1 MRESIPKFLNG
12 IFSFVGA
19 GYEKPSLLSG
29 KLTYL
34 VPPDKRTQLIYFR
47 GGNSSDEMVYFVM
60 MRDDVPMRYFAIGA
74 RAGTHVPLAVPA
86 RLLPRPESIET
97 LALLPDHPPVSFTW
111 RGIRHRVKR
120 ADGPERVFGEWWKR
134 DVELIAVRDYFRV
147 EDKAGER
154 FWIYRAGDGEDATTG
169 SQQWFLHGIFG

>member
-1 MRESIPKFLNG
+1 MRDSIPKFLNG

-60 MRDDVPMRYFAIGA
+60 MRDGVPMRYFAIGA
-74 RAGTHVPLAVPA
+74 KAGTHVPLAV
-86 RLLPRPESIET
+86 
-97 LALLPDHPPVSFTW
+97 
-111 RGIRHRVKR
+111 
-120 ADGPERVFGEWWKR
+120 
-134 DVELIAVRDYFRV
+134 V
-147 EDKAGER
+147 EDLSPGTKLELLLGAPTG
-154 FWIYRAGDGEDATTG
+154 ATG
-169 SQQWFLHGIFG
+169 YVVVDVGLVEI

>member
-60 MRDDVPMRYFAIGA
+60 MRDGVPMRYFAIGA
-74 RAGTHVPLAVPA
+74 KAGTHVPLAV
-86 RLLPRPESIET
+86 
-97 LALLPDHPPVSFTW
+97 
-111 RGIRHRVKR
+111 
-120 ADGPERVFGEWWKR
+120 
-134 DVELIAVRDYFRV
+134 V
-147 EDKAGER
+147 EDLSPETKLELLFGAPTG
-154 FWIYRAGDGEDATTG
+154 ATG
-169 SQQWFLHGIFG
+169 YVVIDVGLVEI